1 MSSIALAKP
10 IQLGWTPAEIERLT
24 NGKWLDA
31 PRADAWM
38 AMGICAEPTQ
48 FTENQML
55 LARSGAA
62 GLQPAVLSRL
72 AGRSRG
78 IIAEKGNEYLALGV
92 PVLEVPDLRDAVTR
106 LAVEA
111 RRAFN
116 GAVIAVT
123 GSVGKTTTV
132 AMAAHALA
140 GIGISDRSR
149 TSANSPYG
157 IGWNLASMR
166 RDADY
171 WVQEMAIGRMDVC
184 SRLVQPDVAIV
195 TAIAP
200 AHLASFGSTDK
211 IAALKARIYEG
222 MKPGGI
228 AVINRDIPEY
238 SIFEAAAHKAGLRT
252 VSFGSGGDCDARF
265 ISFDGK
271 TVHATIGGE
280 EHRFALGA
288 AGNHMAMNAIAV
300 LAAVTAL
307 GGNITLAADRFASFQ
322 PLAGR
327 GKRSAS
333 TYEGK
338 RIEVWDDSFN
348 ANPAS
353 MRAALRTMQNAP
365 MVLPASRVLILG
377 DMLELG
383 PDEQTMHLGLR
394 ADILAAGADRILF
407 CGPLMEAVADLIL
420 REVKGRWFP
429 DVRAVEQGL
438 KPWIHDGDTVLLKAS
453 HGIHLDRLVRLLSR
467 GAEAE
472 A

>member
-1 MSSIALAKP
+1 MSSIALADA

-31 PRADAWM
+31 PQTGAWT
-38 AMGICAEPTQ
+38 ATGICAEPTQ

-62 GLQPAVLSRL
+62 GLHPAVLSRL
-72 AGRSRG
+72 AARSRG
-78 IIAEKGNEYLALGV
+78 IIAEKGDEYLAHGV

-111 RRAFN
+111 RRAFK

-140 GIGISDRSR
+140 GLGISDRSR

-184 SRLVQPDVAIV
+184 SRLVQPDAALV

-211 IAALKARIYEG
+211 IATLKARIYQG

-228 AVINRDIPEY
+228 AVINRDMPEY
-238 SIFEAAAHKAGLRT
+238 PIFEAAAHQAGLR
-252 VSFGSGGDCDARF
+252 VVGFGSGGDCDARF
-265 ISFDGK
+265 ASFDGM
-271 TVHATIGGE
+271 TVHAVIAGE
-280 EHRFALGA
+280 EHRFTLGA
-288 AGNHMAMNAIAV
+288 PGHHMAMNAIAV
-300 LAAVTAL
+300 LAAVAAL
-307 GGNITLAADRFASFQ
+307 GGDAALAAERFASFQ

-333 TYEGK
+333 IYEGK
-338 RIEVWDDSFN
+338 SIEVWDDSFN

-353 MRAALRTMQNAP
+353 MRAALGTIQNAATVP
-365 MVLPASRVLILG
+365 PSSRVLILG

-383 PDEQTMHLGLR
+383 PDEQTMHLDLKT
-394 ADILAAGADRILF
+394 DILAAGADRILF
-407 CGPLMEAVADLIL
+407 CGPLMEAVADLVL

-429 DVRAVEQGL
+429 DVRAVERGL
-438 KPWIHDGDTVLLKAS
+438 KPWINDGDTVLLKAS
-453 HGIHLDRLVRLLSR
+453 HGIHLDRLVRLLSQ
-467 GAEAE
+467 GAEA
-472 A
+472 